1 MIIKTKKIGMEAVA
15 QAVEEILCDSI
26 TLIPNPDSEKTY
38 FSFPTRNDVKEFR
51 KQNKSFF

>member
-1 MIIKTKKIGMEAVA
+1 MEAVA
-15 QAVEEILCDSI
+15 QAVEEILSDSI